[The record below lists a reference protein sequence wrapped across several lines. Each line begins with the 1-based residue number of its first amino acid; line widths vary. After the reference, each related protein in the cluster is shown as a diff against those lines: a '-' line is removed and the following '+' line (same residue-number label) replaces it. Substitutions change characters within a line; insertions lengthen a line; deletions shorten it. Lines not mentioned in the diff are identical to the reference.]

1 MSLINQVLN
10 ELEHRGA
17 NSPLADPEIRAVPPR
32 PRSRRARYVVL
43 ALPLLAVLGAEKWY
57 LSHAENPVPARS
69 VAMVPPVSGVVA
81 APSMAASAVGAASA
95 VAIAATGVSGV
106 GGASGVAAA
115 APPPDSLHGRQLIAV
130 NAEDQPEAAPEVKKK
145 ARRKSR
151 QAPAQ
156 VAAPESRRDS
166 QLKTISPQQHVDNE
180 FSRANRAA
188 QEGRLND
195 ALAGYQGV
203 LRLDPMHHASRRAL
217 VSVLVSLKRNG
228 DAESAL
234 QDGLKLDPREASFA
248 MLLARLQVER
258 NAVPSALETLQ
269 TTLPYADSRADYQAF
284 VAALLQRQDRHDE
297 AVAHY
302 QAALKLQPGNGI
314 WLMGAGI
321 SFQALHR
328 DQDARAAYQR
338 ALASNTLNAQLQ
350 AFVQQ
355 KLKEL

>member
-17 NSPLADPEIRAVPPR
+17 NSPLPDAEIRAIPPR
-32 PRSRRARYVVL
+32 RRSRWMRYAAL

-57 LSHAENPVPARS
+57 LSHAENPAPPRPA
-69 VAMVPPVSGVVA
+69 AMVPPLSMP
-81 APSMAASAVGAASA
+81 APSMAESAVGAASA
-95 VAIAATGVSGV
+95 VAMAATGISGVSGV
-106 GGASGVAAA
+106 SSVAEAS
-115 APPPDSLHGRQLIAV
+115 PPRDSLHGRQLIAV
-130 NAEDQPEAAPEVKKK
+130 NAEDPPVAPEVKKK
-145 ARRKSR
+145 ARRKAR
-151 QAPAQ
+151 HEQ
-156 VAAPESRRDS
+156 VAAPESPPEG
-166 QLKTISPQQHVDNE
+166 QLKTVSPRQHVENE
-180 FSRANRAA
+180 FGKANRAA
-188 QEGRLND
+188 QEGRLDD
-195 ALAGYQGV
+195 ALAGYEGV

-217 VSVLVSLKRNG
+217 VGVLVSLKRNG
-228 DAESAL
+228 DAENAL

-258 NAVPSALETLQ
+258 NDVAPALETLQ
-269 TTLPYADSRADYQAF
+269 ATLPYAENRADYRAF
-284 VAALLQRQDRHDE
+284 IAALLQRQNRHDE

-321 SFQALHR
+321 SLQALHR